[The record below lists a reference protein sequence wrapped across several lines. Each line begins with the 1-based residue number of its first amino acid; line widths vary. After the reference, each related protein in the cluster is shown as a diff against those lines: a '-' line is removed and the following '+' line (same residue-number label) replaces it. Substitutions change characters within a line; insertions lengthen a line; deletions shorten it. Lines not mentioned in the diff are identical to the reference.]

1 MACGLPLSVSG
12 NPAGVVHRR
21 STATRAHDRGLVS
34 PWTGGAACVGVGGPG
49 PRPCFTASGSVL
61 LGRDVEPGPLKQCF
75 KWQLRS
81 REATVTVPTQPT
93 PMTGAL
99 AANFY
104 QGSRSEYLA
113 QYIFST
119 FGTSLLVPRQ
129 EDYGLDLFCA
139 LTERIGRRA
148 WPYAYYAVQV
158 KSGADAWRIRG
169 RKSVEWPINYPTS
182 LIYCVVDKRKGRL
195 RAYQTSARFLASF
208 ASEPPEQMNLI
219 PGKTSGPGRPTSWD
233 SAGNFQLGPPI
244 LDLTVN
250 ELGDPQRVALYGQVL
265 RTWVTVDEANI
276 RRRRMG
282 VLSWSMPPNCKYSEF
297 V

>member
-1 MACGLPLSVSG
+1 
-12 NPAGVVHRR
+12 
-21 STATRAHDRGLVS
+21 
-34 PWTGGAACVGVGGPG
+34 
-49 PRPCFTASGSVL
+49 
-61 LGRDVEPGPLKQCF
+61 
-75 KWQLRS
+75 
-81 REATVTVPTQPT
+81 VTTPTQPT

-99 AANFY
+99 AANLY

-113 QYIFST
+113 QFIFST

-139 LTERIGRRA
+139 LTERIGHRA

-158 KSGADAWRIRG
+158 KSGAEAWRIRG
-169 RKSVEWPINYPTS
+169 PKSVEWLINYPTS

-208 ASEPPEQMNLI
+208 ASELPEQMNLI

-233 SAGNFQLGPPI
+233 STGNFQLGPPI

-282 VLSWSMPPNCKYSEF
+282 VLSWSMPPNYTTNEVPPTTGRATASLTSLTPQIRALADETAVDLLNWLGMVMISDDDRIGAVLAGMLCRHLLGEQRGARPEKFLGFTAGS
-297 V
+297 